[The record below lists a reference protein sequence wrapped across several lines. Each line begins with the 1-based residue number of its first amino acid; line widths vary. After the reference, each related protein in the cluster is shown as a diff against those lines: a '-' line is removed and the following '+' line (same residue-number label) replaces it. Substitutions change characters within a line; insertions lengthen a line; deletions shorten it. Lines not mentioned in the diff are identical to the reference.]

1 MKTAIAA
8 SGDSK
13 ESLMDK
19 RFGRCPFFCIYD
31 SESGDISF
39 HNNPGFEAQEGAG
52 PVAVQYLVN
61 EGVQKIVAAEF
72 GGKVKPVLEELKIQ
86 MIMMQD
92 ERTVEDLINQLS
104 K

>member
-31 SESGDISF
+31 DENGDIVF
-39 HNNPGFEAQEGAG
+39 QKNHGLDAQEGAG
-52 PVAVQYLVN
+52 PVAVQLLVN

-92 ERTVEDLINQLS
+92 ERSIEDVINQLS